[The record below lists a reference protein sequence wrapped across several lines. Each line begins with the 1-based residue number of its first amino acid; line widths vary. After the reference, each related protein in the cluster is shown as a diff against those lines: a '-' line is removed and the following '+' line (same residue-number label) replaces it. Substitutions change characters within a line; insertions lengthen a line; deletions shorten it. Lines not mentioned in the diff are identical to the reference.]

1 MGGND
6 KLTGPSLKPATNL
19 EDWNTTSKQFAGYAI
34 SRAGL
39 HQRQPR
45 IT

>member
-6 KLTGPSLKPATNL
+6 KLTRPSLKPATNL
-19 EDWNTTSKQFAGYAI
+19 EDLEYDKQRICRYAI

-39 HQRQPR
+39 HLRQP
-45 IT
+45 